1 MYFINI
7 NGHELP
13 TPFFY
18 SVTSRDIE
26 SSGSGRFDETGIVH
40 RSRVR
45 HNVRT
50 CDVKWRVPGTQLNS
64 ISTDLSAEL
73 LHVSLLN
80 PASAGYVSCDMYAEC
95 VKADFYQ
102 QQNGNTSES
111 WWEISCRLV
120 EY

>member
-50 CDVKWRVPGTQLNS
+50 CDVKW
-64 ISTDLSAEL
+64 
-73 LHVSLLN
+73 
-80 PASAGYVSCDMYAEC
+80 
-95 VKADFYQ
+95 
-102 QQNGNTSES
+102 
-111 WWEISCRLV
+111 
-120 EY
+120 

>member
-1 MYFINI
+1 MYFIRI

-80 PASAGYVSCDMYAEC
+80 PASAGYVSCDMYAES